1 MHIDFTFAG
10 QLVVHFHQ
18 KKYQGTM
25 IVNNINSKFDN
36 IRPFY
41 DGEIN
46 EALRSILNDPMM
58 HAIMRFAFP
67 DKTVAEWQKQMHGIY
82 TIQDFQAQIVSKI
95 LVQVLAES
103 SDGLT
108 TLGFENLDKNTPY
121 LFISNHRDIILDT
134 SLIMFSLYN
143 HNLMLT
149 SSAIGDNLLKHP
161 FLYTLSKINRNFIIR
176 RGLPARELL
185 DSSKLI
191 SEYIHHLLID
201 NKRSVWLAQREGR
214 TKDGNDATHPGILK
228 MLAMA
233 AEKENL
239 VSYFQTLNIVPVTI
253 SYEYDPT
260 DSLKIPELLANLNNE
275 KYIKA
280 ENEDFN
286 TIMNGLLGQ
295 KKRIHIQAGNLMN
308 DDLKN
313 LVEIPNANQ
322 QIKALAQ
329 MIDQQIIANYRLW
342 SSNYI
347 AYDLLHQTHKYTYCY
362 RTSEKTAFVERMG
375 EKINVKD
382 PQSVERFLSMYAN
395 PVVNKEKL

>member
-1 MHIDFTFAG
+1 
-10 QLVVHFHQ
+10 
-18 KKYQGTM
+18 M
-25 IVNNINSKFDN
+25 IVNKIDSKFDN

-46 EALRSILNDPMM
+46 DALKSVLHDPMM

-67 DKTVAEWQKQMHGIY
+67 NKTVAEWQKQIENIY

-95 LVQVLAES
+95 LVQVLAKS

-108 TLGFENLDKNTPY
+108 TSGFNNLDKNTPY

-143 HNLMLT
+143 HGTMLT
-149 SSAIGDNLLKHP
+149 SSAIGDNLLKQP
-161 FLYTLSKINRNFIIR
+161 FLYTLSKINRNFIVR

-185 DSSKLI
+185 DSSKLV
-191 SEYIHHLLID
+191 SEYIHHLLLD

-228 MLAMA
+228 MLAMTA
-233 AEKENL
+233 GKEDL
-239 VSYFQTLNIVPVTI
+239 VPYFKTFNIVPVTI

-275 KYIKA
+275 KYVKGD
-280 ENEDFN
+280 NEDFN

-295 KKRIHIQAGNLMN
+295 KKRIHIHAGNLLN
-308 DDLKN
+308 EQLDSLSD
-313 LVEIPNANQ
+313 IPNVNQ

-329 MIDQQIIANYRLW
+329 MIDHQIIRNYRLW

-347 AYDLLHQTHKYTYCY
+347 AYDLLHHTHKYTYCY
-362 RTSEKTAFVERMG
+362 RTAEKTAFVERMG
-375 EKINVKD
+375 EKIDVKD

-395 PVVNKEKL
+395 PVVNREKLG